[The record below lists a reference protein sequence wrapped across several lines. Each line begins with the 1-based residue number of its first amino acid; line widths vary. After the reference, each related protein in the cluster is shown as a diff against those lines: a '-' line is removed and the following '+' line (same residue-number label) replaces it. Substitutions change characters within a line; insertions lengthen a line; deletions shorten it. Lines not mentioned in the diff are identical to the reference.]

1 MPSFV
6 TLLIAT
12 LAVWRFSHLVVAED
26 GPWAMVATAR
36 AWAARSMLGALME
49 CFSCVS
55 LVVSAPVAWWLADR
69 WPEGVL
75 IWFGLSGGAMI
86 GQRLAARVSAGA
98 LVVAETG
105 PAAPSRATVAL
116 ADVATGRRAAAVSDL
131 RPVEPGWTGATV
143 GRAAVGIIRHVDDAA
158 RRAID
163 ASGPRAVRGKRPE
176 SASALGEGFTDREVP
191 RPPSVTPLADRVRA
205 ADDLFDPRRH
215 TPPRPAFDG
224 TIWQ

>member
-6 TLLIAT
+6 TLLVAT

-26 GPWAMVATAR
+26 GPWAIVATVR

-49 CFSCVS
+49 CFSFVS

-86 GQRLAARVSAGA
+86 GQRVVARVSAGA
-98 LVVAETG
+98 LAGAET
-105 PAAPSRATVAL
+105 AAVAPSRATVGL
-116 ADVATGRRAAAVSDL
+116 ADVATARHAAAVSDL
-131 RPVEPGWTGATV
+131 RPVAPGLQGATG

-163 ASGPRAVRGKRPE
+163 ASGPRAARGKRPE
-176 SASALGEGFTDREVP
+176 SAAARGEGFTDREVP